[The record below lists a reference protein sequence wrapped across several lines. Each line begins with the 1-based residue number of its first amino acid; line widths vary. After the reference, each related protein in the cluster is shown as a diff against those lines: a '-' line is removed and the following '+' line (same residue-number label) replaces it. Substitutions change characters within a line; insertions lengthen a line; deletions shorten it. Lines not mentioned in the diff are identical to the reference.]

1 MQPESIA
8 CRLIG
13 KRDFAHF
20 LIFKMSANGAKV
32 QRRTFDK
39 WAVSG
44 VLGHKTVIESGLLEY
59 VYFFW
64 CKVCAANK
72 GKTLKHPAVKGA
84 TKVAAD
90 TYINGTNVVTKY
102 SVGNKKNYRKEITS
116 TDLFLYLHV
125 F

>member
-1 MQPESIA
+1 M
-8 CRLIG
+8 
-13 KRDFAHF
+13 
-20 LIFKMSANGAKV
+20 

-44 VLGHKTVIESGLLEY
+44 VLGHKTVIESGLEY
-59 VYFFW
+59 VYFVW

-72 GKTLKHPAVKGA
+72 GKILKHPVVKGA

-102 SVGNKKNYRKEITS
+102 SVGLLITQCYQKCTS
-116 TDLFLYLHV
+116 FRICLYV
-125 F
+125 PK